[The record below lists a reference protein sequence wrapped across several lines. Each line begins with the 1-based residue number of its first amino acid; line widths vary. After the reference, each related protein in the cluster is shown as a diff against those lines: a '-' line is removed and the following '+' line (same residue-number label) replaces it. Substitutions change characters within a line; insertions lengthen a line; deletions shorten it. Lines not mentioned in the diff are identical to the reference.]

1 MKRLEGKVAFIT
13 GVARGQ
19 GRAHAVRLASE
30 GANII
35 GVDICAPFETVK
47 VKPATLDDLA
57 ETAALVEAQGQQ
69 AVLRQADV
77 RDMDALQAAFD
88 EGFAKFGRIDVVVA
102 NAGVLTVDWS
112 WEMSEE
118 KWQETIG
125 INLTGVWHA
134 TKAAIPAMIKQG
146 QGGSI
151 ILTSSTAGLYGQ
163 PFTIGYTA
171 SKHGVVGIGRALAA
185 ELSEHNIRVNTI
197 HPTGVKTEMVNIPEL
212 TDMIATRAETL
223 GPVFMNGL
231 PVEYLEPEDIANVV
245 AFLASDESK
254 YTTGSQVRIDAG
266 KLNR

>member
-19 GRAHAVRLASE
+19 GRAHAVKLASE

-134 TKAAIPAMIKQG
+134 TKAAIADNQI
-146 QGGSI
+146 
-151 ILTSSTAGLYGQ
+151 
-163 PFTIGYTA
+163 
-171 SKHGVVGIGRALAA
+171 
-185 ELSEHNIRVNTI
+185 
-197 HPTGVKTEMVNIPEL
+197 
-212 TDMIATRAETL
+212 
-223 GPVFMNGL
+223 
-231 PVEYLEPEDIANVV
+231 
-245 AFLASDESK
+245 
-254 YTTGSQVRIDAG
+254 
-266 KLNR
+266 